1 MLLSVDGKHLKQIKK
16 IDIQQWLP
24 TETAFWFSWWPMKKA
39 GKNEKK
45 YWVEEVGEKKMAVV
59 LHTVMIV

>member
-39 GKNEKK
+39 GKNEKRK
-45 YWVEEVGEKKMAVV
+45 EVGEKKMALVF
-59 LHTVMIV
+59 HTVMIV